1 MRLVFFVVTIGVS
14 FVGTNNLA
22 DVFFLPVSL
31 RKLFGAINKN
41 KVIRKVDGYFFIF
54 IPGY

>member
-1 MRLVFFVVTIGVS
+1 MRLVFFVVTLGGS

-22 DVFFLPVSL
+22 DIFLPVSL
-31 RKLFGAINKN
+31 RKLFDAINKN

-54 IPGY
+54 IQGY